1 MTRPQ
6 IVLVGSWNPGVDEVL
21 VQTLEREGAE
31 VVRVPL
37 ECALDA
43 ARTVVVLAS
52 LPPEAVWSA
61 LDPEAA
67 LDEPLEAAWIA
78 ARSAV
83 AAIRAAGGGALTFA
97 VPASRGDV
105 ARTTLAGG
113 LALLARS
120 LAVECG
126 AGEAGIRVNAATVDP
141 AQPGDGAKLVAFLCS
156 DAASFVSG
164 QVFAT
169 PTAE

>member
-1 MTRPQ
+1 MTAPQ
-6 IVLVGSWNPGVDEVL
+6 IVLVGSWDSGVDEVL
-21 VQTLEREGAE
+21 AQTLEREGAE
-31 VVRVPL
+31 IVRVPL
-37 ECALDA
+37 QGPLDG
-43 ARTVVVLAS
+43 ARTVVVLTPLPAEAS
-52 LPPEAVWSA
+52 WSS

-67 LDEPLEAAWIA
+67 LVEPLEAAWIA

-97 VPASRGDV
+97 VPAGGDDV

-126 AGEAGIRVNAATVDP
+126 AGAAGIRVNAAIVDP
-141 AQPGDGAKLVAFLCS
+141 AKPEEGAKLVAFLCS

-164 QVFAT
+164 QVIAT
-169 PTAE
+169 PTP